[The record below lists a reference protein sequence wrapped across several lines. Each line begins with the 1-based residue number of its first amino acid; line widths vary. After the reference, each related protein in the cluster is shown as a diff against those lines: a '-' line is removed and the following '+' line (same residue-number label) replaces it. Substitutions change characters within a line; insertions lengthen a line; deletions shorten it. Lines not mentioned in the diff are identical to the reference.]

1 MLIYKRTQINKG
13 NDKMKKNCGI
23 GERIKLKR
31 EEKKWTQEE
40 LARRMGYST
49 KSTIAKIETGVNDVS
64 ASNVEKFAN
73 ILETSIAYLMG
84 WEDEELKEPPLI
96 PEAPLSER
104 IGKKISYI
112 RHKRN
117 LSIEELAEK
126 TGVTPSQLE
135 DMENGVNRGFNPELM
150 KRFCEV
156 LNVDDTYFLD
166 MIEPVKNIGENITAL
181 RHMNDLSLNELAEEL
196 HVSTDKLSDYE
207 NGVEQIPYDTLDR
220 LASLFNV
227 SVNMLIGMNF
237 KARENETR
245 FVSIMRI
252 LKRTRQWNEV
262 VGETQFSDE
271 EMNQLMDYAKYIISK
286 RKVE

>member
-1 MLIYKRTQINKG
+1 MR
-13 NDKMKKNCGI
+13 KNCGI

-73 ILETSIAYLMG
+73 VLGTTIAYLMG
-84 WEDEELKEPPLI
+84 WKDEENHSKLEINKDTPFVEI
-96 PEAPLSER
+96 
-104 IGKKISYI
+104 IGARISYI

-117 LSIEELAEK
+117 MTIEELANK
-126 TGVTPSQLE
+126 VGITPKQLE

-156 LNVDDTYFLD
+156 LNVQNSYFITML
-166 MIEPVKNIGENITAL
+166 EPVESIGLNVKAL
-181 RHMNDLSLNELAEEL
+181 REINELTQSEVANEL
-196 HVSTDKLSDYE
+196 HISVDKLKNYE
-207 NGVEQIPYDTLDR
+207 NGTENIPYDVLDR

-227 SVNMLIGMNF
+227 DVTMLLGMNF
-237 KARENETR
+237 KARENEPHFKTT
-245 FVSIMRI
+245 MRI
-252 LKRTRQWNEV
+252 LERTRQWNEI
-262 VGETQFSDE
+262 VGESNFTDAEME
-271 EMNQLMDYAKYIISK
+271 ELMNYAKFILSK
-286 RKVE
+286 RK